1 MIVTEAKM
9 PNEVTASNGQ
19 DWLSRRR
26 NNQVTRDK
34 SCMKLSRPPGSR
46 NAPASEIQSSVSA
59 PDSVW
64 ITFGEN

>member
-26 NNQVTRDK
+26 NNQVTKDK

-46 NAPASEIQSSVSA
+46 NAPAS
-59 PDSVW
+59 
-64 ITFGEN
+64 